1 MTKSSNRQKI
11 LNTKKKFSIII
22 ELIIKQQRQQRIL
35 KQNNP
40 KIKEYEQ
47 LLYRY

>member
-1 MTKSSNRQKI
+1 MKDYSSQQKI
-11 LNTKKKFSIII
+11 LNTKKKFNTIIN
-22 ELIIKQQRQQRIL
+22 LIVKQQRQNRIL

-40 KIKEYEQ
+40 QIKNYEQ

>member
-1 MTKSSNRQKI
+1 MTNSSNQQKK
-11 LNTKKKFSIII
+11 LNTKKKWSTIID
-22 ELIIKQQRQQRIL
+22 LIIKQQRQTRIL
-35 KQNNP
+35 NQKNP

>member
-1 MTKSSNRQKI
+1 MPNSSNRQNK
-11 LNTKKKFSIII
+11 LNTKKKWNTLI
-22 ELIIKQQRQQRIL
+22 ELIVKQQRQNRIL

-40 KIKEYEQ
+40 KIKQYEQ

>member
-1 MTKSSNRQKI
+1 MKNYSNQQKI
-11 LNTKKKFSIII
+11 LNTKKKWSSIID
-22 ELIIKQQRQQRIL
+22 LLVKQQRQTRIL
-35 KQNNP
+35 NQKNP

>member
-1 MTKSSNRQKI
+1 MKNYSSQQKI
-11 LNTKKKFSIII
+11 LNTKKKFSTIIN
-22 ELIIKQQRQQRIL
+22 LIVKQQRQNRIL

-40 KIKEYEQ
+40 QIKQYEQ